1 MVLFFPHKTFQYAAF
16 LFGFQ
21 MTKIKNLV
29 GIAKN
34 VTRKLRLL

>member
-21 MTKIKNLV
+21 VTKIKNLV